1 MLRWQHCATSRSIDS
16 LCLSLC
22 HYTSLPL
29 TAGADISTNNRALSA
44 LHDAA
49 RAVLDDALATDLP
62 LLHAPAKLALAAILH
77 ALNQQQQ
84 SPPLIDGAVLL
95 DKLFKDS
102 TRYACTFTLCTVASK
117 QRYFDCLRAHMLCCA
132 V

>member
-1 MLRWQHCATSRSIDS
+1 LT
-16 LCLSLC
+16 LSLVAVHAC
-22 HYTSLPL
+22 HS
-29 TAGADISTNNRALSA
+29 TAGADISANNRALSA
-44 LHDAA
+44 LHDSA

-77 ALNQQQQ
+77 VLAQQ

-102 TRYACTFTLCTVASK
+102 TR
-117 QRYFDCLRAHMLCCA
+117 
-132 V
+132 